1 MKGGI
6 EMAVELPLFKLPGK
20 VASADLSS
28 YQYCFVSLD
37 ADGEVELATDGD
49 VVIGVLQ
56 NKPDAAGEPCEIVVA
71 GLTKVKI
78 GATGFDAGDA
88 VMCASASGVA
98 LEDDGTAG
106 QKVGFA
112 FNDCTAS
119 TTGSI
124 VVNCLSGPKA
134 DAA

>member
-1 MKGGI
+1 
-6 EMAVELPLFKLPGK
+6 MAVELPLFKIPGL
-20 VASADLSS
+20 VASADLSAA
-28 YQYCFVSLD
+28 QFKFVSLD
-37 ADGEVELATDGD
+37 ASGDVQLATDGD

-78 GATGFDAGDA
+78 GGTGFDAGDA
-88 VMCASASGVA
+88 VMCASAAGVA

-112 FNDCTAS
+112 YEDCTAS
-119 TTGSI
+119 TTGS
-124 VVNCLSGPKA
+124 VVVSCLSGPLA